1 MENKDIMVEME
12 QMREQMQMLHNKLEK
27 QEIVNDQLVK
37 KSVKSEMSWI
47 KKFVYLEF
55 LMLPVIGLV
64 WYGIKM
70 MFDLSWLN
78 FAILMVMST
87 VDVIWDYRV
96 NIASLDL
103 DKVEKNSLSDTLQK
117 LVKMKQM
124 RTKSFLIM
132 MPLCAL
138 WLVWTGVEMWMVLG
152 SFDNDSLQMAA
163 VNGGFVGLIIGI
175 PIGLYAAI
183 RLYRKMQHTNEEL
196 IAQIEEYSDK

>member
-1 MENKDIMVEME
+1 ME

-124 RTKSFLIM
+124 RTKSFFIM

-183 RLYRKMQHTNEEL
+183 RLYRKMQHTNEEM